1 MLKIHII
8 SELIKNLGH
17 IPTEGQKLVM
27 DMLSEVV
34 LDPGKREIILLKG
47 FAGTGKTTLIR
58 SFVKVLGELH
68 MKSVLLAPTGRAA
81 KVLSNIT
88 LKVAYTIHKK
98 IYRQKSSKDGFGKFV
113 LEKNLHSNTFF
124 IIDEASMISNHAFD
138 NSIFGSGKVLDDLIE
153 YVYNDKRCKLLLI
166 GDTAQLPP
174 VGLEISP
181 ALDPLVLEGY
191 GMKVREGFLDE
202 VVRQS
207 ENSGILYNA
216 TEIRKLLVKKSFDI
230 PSVKHENFTDIT
242 RLYGEDLVEELT
254 SSYDREGIENSI
266 VVVRSNKMANRYNQ
280 GIRNT
285 ILWREEE
292 VSTGDFLMV
301 VKNNYFWL
309 QENESVGFIANG
321 DIVEILKINGYQERY
336 GFRFADM
343 VLKLKDYAD
352 IEFEAKVLLDTIHV
366 EAASMS
372 NEENKKLFYSVQE
385 DYSEESS
392 KKKQFDGVRNNEYFN
407 ALQVKFGY
415 AVTCHKAQGG
425 QWKNIFVDQGFISED
440 MVNIEYLR
448 WLYTAITRATS
459 KLYLVNF
466 SDKFFEANS

>member
-1 MLKIHII
+1 
-8 SELIKNLGH
+8 
-17 IPTEGQKLVM
+17 
-27 DMLSEVV
+27 
-34 LDPGKREIILLKG
+34 
-47 FAGTGKTTLIR
+47 
-58 SFVKVLGELH
+58 
-68 MKSVLLAPTGRAA
+68 
-81 KVLSNIT
+81 
-88 LKVAYTIHKK
+88 
-98 IYRQKSSKDGFGKFV
+98 
-113 LEKNLHSNTFF
+113 
-124 IIDEASMISNHAFD
+124 
-138 NSIFGSGKVLDDLIE
+138 GSGKVLDDLIE

-242 RLYGEDLVEELT
+242 RLSGEDLVDELT

-280 GIRNT
+280 GIRNK

-321 DIVEILKINGYQERY
+321 DIIEILKINGYQERY

-343 VLKLKDYAD
+343 ILKLKDYAD

-372 NEENKKLFYSVQE
+372 NEANQKKHPE
-385 DYSEESS
+385 
-392 KKKQFDGVRNNEYFN
+392 
-407 ALQVKFGY
+407 
-415 AVTCHKAQGG
+415 
-425 QWKNIFVDQGFISED
+425 
-440 MVNIEYLR
+440 
-448 WLYTAITRATS
+448 
-459 KLYLVNF
+459 
-466 SDKFFEANS
+466 

>member
-1 MLKIHII
+1 MLKIHINSI
-8 SELIKNLGH
+8 LLRNLGH
-17 IPTEGQKLVM
+17 TPTSGQEVVL
-27 DMLSEVV
+27 DMLSEVI

-58 SFVKVLGELH
+58 SFVKVLFELQL
-68 MKSVLLAPTGRAA
+68 KSVLLAPTGRAA
-81 KVLSNIT
+81 KVLANIAG
-88 LKVAYTIHKK
+88 KDAFTIHKK
-98 IYRQKSSKDGFGKFV
+98 IYRQRSSKDGFGKFV

-124 IIDEASMISNHAFD
+124 IVDEASMISNSSFD
-138 NSIFGSGKVLDDLIE
+138 NSIFGSGRVLDDLVK
-153 YVYNDKRCKLLLI
+153 YVYNDKRCKLILI

-181 ALDPLVLEGY
+181 ALDPSVLKGY
-191 GMKVREGFLDE
+191 GMTVGEGFLDE

-207 ENSGILYNA
+207 EDSGILFNA
-216 TEIRKLLVKKSFDI
+216 TKVRKLLSKKSFEL
-230 PSVKHENFTDIT
+230 PSVKLENFTDIT
-242 RLYGEDLVEELT
+242 RVFGVDLVEEIT
-254 SSYDREGIENSI
+254 STYDRDGLENSI
-266 VVVRSNKMANRYNQ
+266 IVVRSNKMANRYNQ
-280 GIRNT
+280 GIRNE

-292 VSTGDFLMV
+292 VSTGDYLMV

-321 DIVEILKINGYQERY
+321 DILEILKIKGYQERY

-343 VLKLKDYAD
+343 VLKLLDYTN
-352 IEFEAKVLLDTIHV
+352 IEFEAKVLLDTLHV
-366 EAASMS
+366 EAASLS
-372 NEENKKLFYSVQE
+372 NEENKKLFYSILE

-392 KKKQFDGVRNNEYFN
+392 KKKQFESVRDNKFFN

-425 QWKNIFVDQGFISED
+425 QWKNVFIDQGFLSEN

-466 SDKFFEANS
+466 SDKFFE

>member
-1 MLKIHII
+1 MLKIHINSI
-8 SELIKNLGH
+8 LLRNLGH
-17 IPTEGQKLVM
+17 TPTSGQEVVL
-27 DMLSEVV
+27 DMLSEVI

-58 SFVKVLGELH
+58 SFVKVLFELQL
-68 MKSVLLAPTGRAA
+68 KSVLLAPTGRAA
-81 KVLSNIT
+81 KVLANIAG
-88 LKVAYTIHKK
+88 KDAFTIHKK
-98 IYRQKSSKDGFGKFV
+98 IYRQRSSKDGFGKFV

-124 IIDEASMISNHAFD
+124 IVDEASMISNSSFD
-138 NSIFGSGKVLDDLIE
+138 NSIFGSGRVLDDLVK
-153 YVYNDKRCKLLLI
+153 YVYNDKRCKLILI

-181 ALDPLVLEGY
+181 ALDPSVLKGY
-191 GMKVREGFLDE
+191 GMTVGEGFLDE

-207 ENSGILYNA
+207 EDSGILFNA
-216 TEIRKLLVKKSFDI
+216 TKVRKLLSKKSFEL
-230 PSVKHENFTDIT
+230 PSVKLENFTDIT
-242 RLYGEDLVEELT
+242 RVFGVDMVEEIT
-254 SSYDREGIENSI
+254 STYDRDGLENSI
-266 VVVRSNKMANRYNQ
+266 IVVRSNKMANRYNQ
-280 GIRNT
+280 GIRNE

-292 VSTGDFLMV
+292 VSTGDYLMV

-321 DIVEILKINGYQERY
+321 DILEILKIKGYQERY

-343 VLKLKDYAD
+343 VLKLLDYTN
-352 IEFEAKVLLDTIHV
+352 IEFEAKVLLDTLHV
-366 EAASMS
+366 EAASLS
-372 NEENKKLFYSVQE
+372 NEENKKLFYSILE

-392 KKKQFDGVRNNEYFN
+392 KKKQFESVRDNKFFN

-425 QWKNIFVDQGFISED
+425 QWKNVFIDQGFLSEN

-466 SDKFFEANS
+466 SDKFFE

>member
-1 MLKIHII
+1 MLKIQII
-8 SELIKNLGH
+8 SKLIKNLGY
-17 IPTEGQKLVM
+17 IPTEGQKIVM
-27 DMLSEVV
+27 NMLSDVI
-34 LDPGKREIILLKG
+34 LDPEKKEIILIKG

-58 SFVKVLGELH
+58 SLVKVFGEFH
-68 MKSVLLAPTGRAA
+68 FKSVLLAPTGRAA
-81 KVLSNIT
+81 KVLSNIA
-88 LKVAYTIHKK
+88 LKDAYTIHKK

-113 LEKNLHSNTFF
+113 LEKNLHSNTLF
-124 IIDEASMISNHAFD
+124 IIDEASMISNHAFN
-138 NSIFGSGKVLDDLIE
+138 NSIFGSGRVLDDLIE

-207 ENSGILYNA
+207 KNSGILHNA
-216 TEIRKLLVKKSFDI
+216 TEIRKLLVKKSFEI
-230 PSVKHENFTDIT
+230 PSVKLENFTDIT
-242 RLYGEDLVEELT
+242 RLHGEDLVEELS
-254 SSYDREGIENSI
+254 SSYDRDGLENSI

-321 DIVEILKINGYQERY
+321 DIIEILRINGYQERY

-352 IEFEAKVLLDTIHV
+352 IEFEAKVLLDTIYV

-372 NEENKKLFYSVQE
+372 SEENKKLFYSVLE
-385 DYSEESS
+385 DYNKESS
-392 KKKQFDGVRNNEYFN
+392 KKKQFDGVKNDEFYN

-425 QWKNIFVDQGFISED
+425 QWKNIFVDQGFIRED

-448 WLYTAITRATS
+448 WFYTAITRATS

-466 SDKFFEANS
+466 SDKFFTPQ

>member
-1 MLKIHII
+1 MLKIQII
-8 SELIKNLGH
+8 SKLIKNLGH
-17 IPTEGQKLVM
+17 IPTEGQKMVM
-27 DMLSEVV
+27 DMISEVV
-34 LDPGKREIILLKG
+34 LDPEKKEVVLLKG

-58 SFVKVLGELH
+58 SLVKVFGEFH
-68 MKSVLLAPTGRAA
+68 FKSVLLAPTGRAA
-81 KVLSNIT
+81 KVLSNIA
-88 LKVAYTIHKK
+88 LKDAYTIHKK

-113 LEKNLHSNTFF
+113 LEKNLYSNTLF
-124 IIDEASMISNHAFD
+124 IIDEASMISNHAFN
-138 NSIFGSGKVLDDLIE
+138 NSIFGSGRVLDDLIE

-181 ALDPLVLEGY
+181 ALDPLVLAGY
-191 GMKVREGFLDE
+191 GMTVREGFLDE

-207 ENSGILYNA
+207 KNSGILYNA
-216 TEIRKLLVKKSFDI
+216 TEIRKLLVKKSFEI
-230 PSVKHENFTDIT
+230 PSVKLENFTDIA
-242 RLYGEDLVEELT
+242 RLHGEDLVEGLS
-254 SSYDREGIENSI
+254 SSYDREGLENSI

-321 DIVEILKINGYQERY
+321 DIVEILRINGYQERY

-372 NEENKKLFYSVQE
+372 NEENKKLFYSVLE
-385 DYSEESS
+385 DYSKESS
-392 KKKQFDGVRNNEYFN
+392 KKKQFDGVRNDEFYN

-425 QWKNIFVDQGFISED
+425 QWKNVFIDQGFIRED

-466 SDKFFEANS
+466 SDKFFTPL

>member
-1 MLKIHII
+1 MLKIQII
-8 SELIKNLGH
+8 SKLIKNLGH

-27 DMLSEVV
+27 DMLSEVI
-34 LDPGKREIILLKG
+34 LDPDKKEIILLKG

-58 SFVKVLGELH
+58 SLVKVLGEFH
-68 MKSVLLAPTGRAA
+68 IKSVLLAPTGRAA
-81 KVLSNIT
+81 KVLSNIA
-88 LKVAYTIHKK
+88 LKDAYTIHKK

-113 LEKNLHSNTFF
+113 LEKNLHSNTLF
-124 IIDEASMISNHAFD
+124 IIDEASMISNHAFN
-138 NSIFGSGKVLDDLIE
+138 NSIFGSGRVLDDLIE

-181 ALDPLVLEGY
+181 ALDPLLLEGY
-191 GMKVREGFLDE
+191 GMEVREGFLAE

-207 ENSGILYNA
+207 ENSGILHNA
-216 TEIRKLLVKKSFDI
+216 TEIRKLLVKKSFEI
-230 PSVKHENFTDIT
+230 PSVKLENFTDII
-242 RLYGEDLVEELT
+242 RLHGEDLVEELS
-254 SSYDREGIENSI
+254 SSYDREGLENSI

-309 QENESVGFIANG
+309 EENESVGFIANG
-321 DIVEILKINGYQERY
+321 DIIEILRINGYQERY

-343 VLKLKDYAD
+343 VLKLKDYGD

-372 NEENKKLFYSVQE
+372 SEENKKLFYSVLE
-385 DYSEESS
+385 DYSKESS
-392 KKKQFDGVRNNEYFN
+392 KKKQFDGVKNDEFYN

-425 QWKNIFVDQGFISED
+425 QWNNIFVDQGFIRED

-466 SDKFFEANS
+466 SDKFFTPQ

>member
-1 MLKIHII
+1 MLKNHII

-81 KVLSNIT
+81 KVLSYIA
-88 LKVAYTIHKK
+88 LKDAYTIHKK

-216 TEIRKLLVKKSFDI
+216 TEIRKLLVKKSFEI

-242 RLYGEDLVEELT
+242 RLYGEELVDELT

-280 GIRNT
+280 GIRNK

-321 DIVEILKINGYQERY
+321 DIIEILKINGYQERY

-372 NEENKKLFYSVQE
+372 NEENKKLFYSVLE